1 MLPDFILTGCDKMT
15 KVILSGCCGKMGK
28 AVTNAVNEKEDIKIV
43 AGVDVFEC
51 DTLPYPVFPAFNEVA
66 CDADVIIDF
75 SNPSALQSI
84 LDYAT
89 SHNIPAI
96 LCATGYTDE
105 QNKMIEK
112 ASESVAIFRSG
123 NMSLGINLLSE
134 LAKAAAKVL
143 GGSFDVEIVE
153 AHHNL
158 KIDAPSGTA
167 IMLEKAVADGLDYN
181 PELVYDRHNRSQK
194 RDKHEIGMHSIR
206 GGTIVGE
213 HEIIFAGNDEI
224 IKLSHTALSKNVF
237 AVGAVNAAI
246 YMKDKKSGMYDMSDV
261 ING

>member
-1 MLPDFILTGCDKMT
+1 MV
-15 KVILSGCCGKMGK
+15 KVILSGCCGKMGN
-28 AVTNAVNEKEDIKIV
+28 AVTNAANNRDDIKIV
-43 AGVDVFEC
+43 AGVDVCEC
-51 DTLPYPVFPAFNEVA
+51 DRLPYPVFPAFNEVP

-84 LDYAT
+84 LDY
-89 SHNIPAI
+89 SVKNNIPAV
-96 LCATGYTDE
+96 LCATGYTSE
-105 QNKMIEK
+105 QIKTIEK
-112 ASESVAIFRSG
+112 TSESVAIFRSG

-134 LAKAAAKVL
+134 LAKTAAKIL

-158 KIDAPSGTA
+158 KLDAPSGTA
-167 IMLEKAVADGLDYN
+167 IMLEKAVEEGLDYA
-181 PELVYDRHNRSQK
+181 PELVYDRHDRSQK

-237 AVGAVNAAI
+237 AVGAVNAAV
-246 YMKDKKSGMYDMSDV
+246 YMKDKQNGMYDMTDV

>member
-1 MLPDFILTGCDKMT
+1 MV
-15 KVILSGCCGKMGK
+15 KVILSGCCGKMGN
-28 AVTNAVNEKEDIKIV
+28 AVTNATNDRNDIKIV
-43 AGVDVFEC
+43 AGVDICEC
-51 DTLPYPVFPAFNEVA
+51 DKLPYPVFPAFNELP

-75 SNPSALQSI
+75 SNPSALPSI
-84 LDYAT
+84 LNYAIKN
-89 SHNIPAI
+89 NIPAV
-96 LCATGYTDE
+96 LCATGYTAE
-105 QNKMIEK
+105 QNAIIED
-112 ASESVAIFRSG
+112 ASKSVAMFRSG

-134 LAKAAAKVL
+134 IAKAAAKVL
-143 GGSFDVEIVE
+143 GNSFDVEIVE

-158 KIDAPSGTA
+158 KLDAPSGTA
-167 IMLEKAVADGLDYN
+167 LMLEKAVEEGLEYT
-181 PELVYDRHNRSQK
+181 PELTYDRHNRSQK

-237 AVGAVNAAI
+237 AVGAVNAAV
-246 YMKDKKSGMYDMSDV
+246 YMKDKQAGLYNMTDV

>member
-1 MLPDFILTGCDKMT
+1 MV
-15 KVILSGCCGKMGK
+15 KVILSGCCGKMGN
-28 AVTNAVNEKEDIKIV
+28 AVTNATKGRDDIKIV
-43 AGVDVFEC
+43 AGVDVCEC
-51 DTLPYPVFPAFNEVA
+51 DRLPYPVFPAFSELPCA
-66 CDADVIIDF
+66 ADVIIDF
-75 SNPSALQSI
+75 SNPAALTSI
-84 LDYAT
+84 LDY
-89 SHNIPAI
+89 SVKNNIPAV
-96 LCATGYTDE
+96 LCATGYTSE
-105 QNKMIEK
+105 QNAMIED
-112 ASESVAIFRSG
+112 ASKSVAMFRSG

-134 LAKAAAKVL
+134 LAKVAAKIL

-158 KIDAPSGTA
+158 KLDAPSGTA
-167 IMLEKAVADGLDYN
+167 LMLEKAVEEGLDYT
-181 PELVYDRHNRSQK
+181 PELTYDRHNRSQK

-237 AVGAVNAAI
+237 AVGAVNAAV
-246 YMKDKKSGMYDMSDV
+246 YMKDKQSGMYNMSDV

>member
-1 MLPDFILTGCDKMT
+1 MV
-15 KVILSGCCGKMGK
+15 KVILSGCCGKMGT
-28 AVTNAVNEKEDIKIV
+28 AVTNAIKERDDIHIT

-51 DTLPYPVFPAFNEVA
+51 DTLPYPVFPAFDEVS
-66 CDADVIIDF
+66 CEADVIIDF
-75 SNPSALQSI
+75 SNPSALASI
-84 LDYAT
+84 LDY
-89 SHNIPAI
+89 SVKNNIPAV
-96 LCATGYTDE
+96 LCATGYTAE
-105 QNKMIEK
+105 QNQMIEN
-112 ASESVAIFRSG
+112 ASKSVAVFRSG

-134 LAKAAAKVL
+134 LAKAAAKIL

-158 KIDAPSGTA
+158 KLDAPSGTA
-167 IMLEKAVADGLDYN
+167 IMLEKAVEDGLDYK
-181 PELVYDRHNRSQK
+181 PDLVYDRHDRSQR

-237 AVGAVNAAI
+237 AAGAVNAAV
-246 YMKDKKSGMYDMSDV
+246 YMKGKQSGLYDMSNV

>member
-1 MLPDFILTGCDKMT
+1 MT
-15 KVILSGCCGKMGK
+15 KVILSGCCGKMGA
-28 AVTNAVNEKEDIKIV
+28 AVTNAVKARDDIQIT

-51 DTLPYPVFPAFNEVA
+51 DTLPYPVFPAFSEVS
-66 CDADVIIDF
+66 CEADVIIDF
-75 SNPSALQSI
+75 SNPSALSSI
-84 LDYAT
+84 LDYAVKN
-89 SHNIPAI
+89 NIPAV
-96 LCATGYTDE
+96 LCATGYTAE
-105 QNKMIEK
+105 QNKMIEE
-112 ASESVAIFRSG
+112 ASEKVAMFRSG

-134 LAKAAAKVL
+134 LAKAAAKIL

-158 KIDAPSGTA
+158 KLDAPSGTA
-167 IMLEKAVADGLDYN
+167 IMLEKAVEAGLDYA
-181 PELVYDRHNRSQK
+181 PELVYDRHDRSQK

-237 AVGAVNAAI
+237 AVGAVNAAV
-246 YMKDKKSGMYDMSDV
+246 YMKNKPAGMYDMSDV

>member
-1 MLPDFILTGCDKMT
+1 MV
-15 KVILSGCCGKMGK
+15 KVILSGCCGKMGN
-28 AVTNAVNEKEDIKIV
+28 AVTNAISSRDDIKIV
-43 AGVDVFEC
+43 AGVDIFEC
-51 DTLPYPVFPAFNEVA
+51 DRLPYPVFPAFNELP

-75 SNPSALQSI
+75 SNPSVLPSI
-84 LDYAT
+84 LDYAVK
-89 SHNIPAI
+89 NNVPAV
-96 LCATGYTDE
+96 LCATGYTAE
-105 QNKMIEK
+105 QNKMIED
-112 ASESVAIFRSG
+112 ASESVAMFRSG

-158 KIDAPSGTA
+158 KLDAPSGTA
-167 IMLEKAVADGLDYN
+167 LMLEKAVEDGLDYK

-237 AVGAVNAAI
+237 AVGAVNAAV
-246 YMKDKKSGMYDMSDV
+246 YMKDKQNGMYDMSDV